1 MSELNKSQFTGDK
14 DGIAWACE
22 KICRA
27 GLKIEGPFQNP
38 SGDLNEFHGSV
49 IARLKLSV
57 ARRIGRSAMKPQ
69 PRPTFEQ
76 LQKEHRWSLL
86 LISAWLRWGNH
97 GLPGLSYYSD
107 FALAQLLEL
116 FKGTNRDDRN
126 CYWGKWRQ
134 RLGLEQGFCQRPVV
148 TCVRRVTGTSLI
160 KIQYQ
165 GERTMGWELL
175 PEDEHVVIAGTRHYP
190 LK

>member
-1 MSELNKSQFTGDK
+1 MALKFEPTRTVIFPGQGPTELKADPFLGRKILQHVPLSELREAEQTPHPWRYLLNGHYAPACMDLFRAAESVSCAFDRLIRIVWGGATLNCDYMSELNKSQFTGDK

-69 PRPTFEQ
+69 SRPTFEQ
-76 LQKEHRWSLL
+76 LQK
-86 LISAWLRWGNH
+86 
-97 GLPGLSYYSD
+97 
-107 FALAQLLEL
+107 
-116 FKGTNRDDRN
+116 
-126 CYWGKWRQ
+126 
-134 RLGLEQGFCQRPVV
+134 
-148 TCVRRVTGTSLI
+148 
-160 KIQYQ
+160 
-165 GERTMGWELL
+165 
-175 PEDEHVVIAGTRHYP
+175 
-190 LK
+190 